1 MVYTVVHKYAWIV
14 PQSFRRATD
23 AATHLAKQNNTNSFV
38 IVVMDVNEGTGEVLS
53 IFTSQVPRYAS
64 AENILRNIKVD
75 CVR

>member
-23 AATHLAKQNNTNSFV
+23 AAKHLAKQTNTNSFV

-53 IFTSQVPRYAS
+53 IFTY
-64 AENILRNIKVD
+64 
-75 CVR
+75 